1 MVARVVVCY
10 TGGVGSQVIRLLAG
24 DPAFQVAGVL
34 VHHQE
39 KEGRDAGDLVGID
52 PIGVAATRDIDA
64 LVALRSDCMLWHG
77 LTWEPQVVARFLAAG
92 TNVYSGMGGWYL
104 PGEPEHE
111 MLAEACEKGGS
122 TFAAGGNIPGL
133 ISDVLPLFISGYSS
147 RVRFIRAWQSSYV
160 PHYPSALQLQ
170 FGLGIGVEPDLTA
183 TEPSE
188 VDKAWLW
195 GIRQSAHMVGAG
207 LGVPVTDVRLTN
219 KEYAAT
225 PEDMELVPSGL
236 KVARGHPGRGALDL
250 HRLHRRRAVLRARQ
264 RADGQARARRG
275 LAGLRRRAE
284 LAARGHRRAEHPRHG
299 GPSRRRRGRRP
310 GLGTQRRPSRQLRAA
325 PGRRPGRLPE
335 RARRGGANCH
345 HATVRYLA
353 VIVSDKTARSGS
365 CGQREVPAGT
375 AAGRLGDGL
384 RTIGRFPPAWPAGE
398 TKT

>member
-1 MVARVVVCY
+1 MVTRVVVCY
-10 TGGVGSQVIRLLAG
+10 TGGVGSQVIRLLAD

-34 VHHQE
+34 VHHEE
-39 KEGRDAGDLVGID
+39 KEGRDAGDLAGID

-64 LVALRSDCMLWHG
+64 LVALRADCMLWHG

-111 MLAEACEKGGS
+111 LLAAACEEGGS

-133 ISDVLPLFISGYSS
+133 ISDVLPLFISGYSG
-147 RVRFIRAWQSSYV
+147 RVRFIRAWQSNYV

-195 GIRQSAHMVGAG
+195 GIRQSAHLVGAG

-225 PEDMELVPSGL
+225 PEDMELSPSGL
-236 KVARGHPGRGALDL
+236 KVARGTPAGVRWTYTAYTGDAPFFELINEQTV
-250 HRLHRRRAVLRARQ
+250 RL
-264 RADGQARARRG
+264 
-275 LAGLRRRAE
+275 
-284 LAARGHRRAEHPRHG
+284 
-299 GPSRRRRGRRP
+299 
-310 GLGTQRRPSRQLRAA
+310 GLGEGWRASVGE
-325 PGRRPGRLPE
+325 PNWRLEVTGEP
-335 RARRGGANCH
+335 NI
-345 HATVRYLA
+345 HATVSLPDEGEGVAPVSALNAARA
-353 VIVSDKTARSGS
+353 VNFVPRLVAA
-365 CGQREVPAGT
+365 PAGCLSVLDVAAPT
-375 AAGRLGDGL
+375 ATTRPFD
-384 RTIGRFPPAWPAGE
+384 ISQ
-398 TKT
+398 